1 MAIQKKVLYNGAEIN
16 YWKISGINVT
26 WTGKIAQ
33 IFIIGFLSE
42 EDRNISIENK
52 VIMENYMCKKEKF
65 DEYFGVNSLDAHN
78 PLKASYNFLK
88 SELDIFVES
97 IDV

>member
-33 IFIIGFLSE
+33 IFIIGFLNE
-42 EDRNISIENK
+42 EDRTVGIENK
-52 VIMENYMCKKEKF
+52 ITMETYQCSKDKF
-65 DEYFGVNSLDAHN
+65 DEYFGVNSLDVNN
-78 PLKASYNFLK
+78 PLESAYNFLK
-88 SELDIFVES
+88 NEVDTFIDR

>member
-1 MAIQKKVLYNGAEIN
+1 MAIQKKVLYNGAELN

-33 IFIIGFLSE
+33 IFIIGFLNE
-42 EDRNISIENK
+42 VDRSIGIENK
-52 VIMENYMCKKEKF
+52 ITMETYQCSKDKF
-65 DEYFGVNSLDAHN
+65 EQYFGVNSLDVNN
-78 PLKASYNFLK
+78 PLEAAYNFLK
-88 SELDIFVES
+88 NEVEIFVDS